1 MFLGEDGDVREG
13 TVPMEFN
20 ARAEV
25 MLAECIRGLVRDV
38 WLLKHGLRE
47 AKKREGIHDIEGSL
61 TYST

>member
-1 MFLGEDGDVREG
+1 
-13 TVPMEFN
+13 MEFN
-20 ARAEV
+20 ACAEV